1 MDLVHLVLSELNL
14 PRPGTCRL
22 LPGHTRIW
30 PRIDSWRSVHL
41 ETLTSSY
48 AAITWR
54 KGYSVINLRL
64 QKNEDDEDGNIKDSI
79 DVTLFWNDPS
89 SPEKHNHL
97 HFAKMTK
104 NDVVEILRRMNAPED
119 QDSGI
124 VSRTTT
130 SKSHKPPHRGGGRF
144 FIRSGILPLG
154 IGAIIGLAV
163 AVLATVVW
171 SDWKDRNRPH
181 MERPVSATADSPP
194 APAPSPVAQA
204 LSRTDVRLI
213 ADLMRILDLVE
224 KRQPIPEDVLN
235 RLPAEVRETLMPMLR
250 PITVPSTRDTNDTPS
265 PSPSGSAPPPQTVPD
280 TSSLPPV
287 LPPETVPRDRFGVPM
302 VPTPRP

>member
-22 LPGHTRIW
+22 LPGHSRIW

-41 ETLTSSY
+41 ETLTPSY

-54 KGYSVINLRL
+54 KGHSVIHLRL
-64 QKNEDDEDGNIKDSI
+64 QKNEDDEDNNGRDSI
-79 DVTLFWNDPS
+79 DVTLSWSDSS
-89 SPEKHNHL
+89 SPEKRDHL

-104 NDVVEILRRMNAPED
+104 TDVMEMLRRMNAPED
-119 QDSGI
+119 HDFGI
-124 VSRTTT
+124 VHRTTT
-130 SKSHKPPHRGGGRF
+130 SKPHKPPHRESGRF

-163 AVLATVVW
+163 AVSATVIW
-171 SDWKDRNRPH
+171 SDWKERSRPH
-181 MERPVSATADSPP
+181 MERPASATADLPP
-194 APAPSPVAQA
+194 APAPSTLAQA

-213 ADLMRILDLVE
+213 ADLTRILDLVE
-224 KRQPIPEDVLN
+224 KRQPIPEDLLN

-250 PITVPSTRDTNDTPS
+250 PITVPSTSVRDADDT
-265 PSPSGSAPPPQTVPD
+265 PSGSASPPQTAPD